1 MQPQIQE
8 AIMVYKPVNGLTP
21 DYLRSM
27 FADKKTIADY
37 LLRDTEYKVVIPL
50 PRTNF
55 LKNSF
60 SYSGA
65 VLRNNLP
72 FELRLAQKS

>member
-27 FADKKTIADY
+27 FGDKKTVAGYQLI
-37 LLRDTEYKVVIPL
+37 DTKCKQAIPL
-50 PRTNF
+50 PRTNV

-65 VLRNNLP
+65 VLRNSLLL
-72 FELRLAQKS
+72 ELWQAQKS